1 MTETPAATRQDFEA
15 RLVARAWS
23 DEDYRARLRSDP
35 RGAIEEE
42 TGITVPESI
51 TIEVLEETPEQAY
64 LVIPTNRVEI
74 ADDELEA
81 SGGGD
86 YGTKG
91 EVL

>member
-23 DEDYRARLRSDP
+23 DEGYRARLRSDP

-86 YGTKG
+86 YGHKG
-91 EVL
+91 EIL